1 MSALTELSNVLWAE
15 RRAIERLLYRLEVQ
29 QLVLTS
35 GRARWIAA
43 AAKDVEAVMDKIREA
58 ELIRAVHTGAVSR
71 ELGLATAEPSL
82 SDLVAAAPSP
92 WDAILRDHQEAFLSM
107 TSEADTLSKAN
118 AELLQR
124 GFVATREYMHAL
136 QGGGALDG
144 YSSSGT
150 TQRFGLPSHLV
161 DTSF

>member
-15 RRAIERLLYRLEVQ
+15 RRAIEVQ

-43 AAKDVEAVMDKIREA
+43 SAKDVEAVMDRIREA
-58 ELIRAVHTGAVSR
+58 ELVRAVHTAAVAR
-71 ELGLATAEPSL
+71 ELGLAATEPSL
-82 SDLVAAAPSP
+82 STLVEAAPSP
-92 WDAILRDHQEAFLSM
+92 WGAILRDHQEAFLSM
-107 TSEADTLSKAN
+107 TSEADGLSKAN

-124 GFVATREYMHAL
+124 GFVATREYMNAL
-136 QGGGALDG
+136 QGGGVLDG
-144 YSSSGT
+144 YSSTGS